1 MHSTPIVGKSQE
13 LHFLYNEPR
22 GDNTGIY
29 DGDEDEIQ
37 MMQDPRLYQSQDFSG
52 RKFEESEFI
61 HYNEPTG
68 DMENEPYREQFEDS
82 SNFIDLN
89 PSTVENEVEV
99 EDFKKNYNEN
109 YHSQR
114 NFDLDQPKY
123 EHRLHDYQHSRP
135 VVSHTNMQSNYDSN
149 PKPQTGYGKST
160 SNYRKAYAGQD
171 SENEDD
177 LMDVESDNSDEH
189 YSPQMYIS
197 KHRESSFAQKKQMK
211 LRENTEN
218 AQLDLQHSSSSSR
231 LRYIKAPE
239 PRRMDYSKDKTRSS
253 TSNIANSY
261 LQRTKPTP
269 KIELHMEERI
279 EPLNKTSHDLSH
291 RQKPISTTLSY
302 QQRPVAQR
310 GIVQRTVELK
320 EETNIGR
327 DNGTTKEEPD
337 EKTPSSL
344 GNRYRNL
351 VGQSSYGKAMVASYN
366 SYFKHEREH
375 IRPTTAV
382 YNKNTTNT
390 NAK

>member
-1 MHSTPIVGKSQE
+1 MHSKPIVGKSQE
-13 LHFLYNEPR
+13 LHFIYNEPR

-37 MMQDPRLYQSQDFSG
+37 MSQDPRLYQSQDFSG
-52 RKFEESEFI
+52 RRFEESGYI
-61 HYNEPTG
+61 NYNEPVEE
-68 DMENEPYREQFEDS
+68 METEPYREQFEDS

-89 PSTVENEVEV
+89 PATVENEVDV

-123 EHRLHDYQHSRP
+123 ELKLHDYQQSRP
-135 VVSHTNMQSNYDSN
+135 VVTQKNVTSNYDSN
-149 PKPQTGYGKST
+149 PKYNIGYGKS
-160 SNYRKAYAGQD
+160 SSSYRKIYTGQD

-177 LMDVESDNSDEH
+177 VMEVDSDNSDEH
-189 YSPQMYIS
+189 FSPQMYIS
-197 KHRESSFAQKKQMK
+197 KQRESSFAKQMR
-211 LRENTEN
+211 LRDNTEN
-218 AQLDLQHSSSSSR
+218 AQLDLQHSSSSGR

-253 TSNIANSY
+253 TSNITSTY

-269 KIELHMEERI
+269 KIELHMEEQI
-279 EPLNKTSHDLSH
+279 EPMNKTSYDLSH

-302 QQRPVAQR
+302 NRRPVVA
-310 GIVQRTVELK
+310 RTVESK
-320 EETNIGR
+320 AEQ
-327 DNGTTKEEPD
+327 P
-337 EKTPSSL
+337 EKDSAPL
-344 GNRYRNL
+344 NDRYKNL

-375 IRPTTAV
+375 IRPTTAQ
-382 YNKNTTNT
+382 YKKDNSKM
-390 NAK
+390 NANY